1 MAAGYKFE
9 PRILGFLC
17 NWCCY
22 AGADLAGVSRFQY
35 PPNIRVIRVMCS
47 GRVDPAHIFRAFST
61 GLDAVFIGGC
71 HLNDCHYVTQGNYNA
86 LSMVYISKKLLQ
98 HIGLNS
104 ERLRIEWVS
113 AGEGIRFASIMNE
126 FVPKI
131 EKLGPL
137 GSGEGLDEH
146 ELKFRL
152 EAVRKLIP
160 YIKLVQSERL
170 RVPVRTEEAYNK
182 FFTSEEFNRLFNEL
196 IADKLALSQIMLL
209 LRERPLSTREISE
222 TLGLNPSEVS
232 RHLHV
237 SARNQNIETVAV
249 DNDKIDR
256 ILDKHQ
262 GKAGSLVQVLLEIQH
277 ENHWLPQDVLDR
289 VSKKLDVPLSR
300 VMQIVTFHKTFRLI
314 PKARNEVQ
322 VCTGPS
328 CYVRGSTRLLDTVQD
343 LIGIKAGETDP
354 DSKFSLETSN
364 CLGCCN
370 LGPEIIVDGKHHG
383 RVTPDKVKDVLKNH
397 E

>member
-1 MAAGYKFE
+1 MAAGYTFE

-71 HLNDCHYVTQGNYNA
+71 HLNDCHYVTHGNYDA
-86 LSMVYISKKLLQ
+86 LSMVYIGKKLLER
-98 HIGLNS
+98 IGLNP

-113 AGEGIRFASIMNE
+113 AGEGIRFSNIMNE
-126 FVPKI
+126 FVPRI

-137 GSGEGLDEH
+137 GKGEGLDEH
-146 ELKFRL
+146 ELKFKL
-152 EAVRKLIP
+152 EAVTKLIP

-170 RVPVRTEEAYNK
+170 RAPVRTEEAYNE
-182 FFTSEEFNRLFNEL
+182 FFTSEEFSRLFNEL

-209 LRERPLSTREISE
+209 LRERPLSTGEISAI
-222 TLGLNPSEVS
+222 LGLNPSEVS
-232 RHLHV
+232 RHLNV
-237 SARNQNIETVAV
+237 SGRGQTVGTGAA

-256 ILDKHQ
+256 ILNKHK

-289 VSKKLDVPLSR
+289 ISKKLNVPLSR
-300 VMQIVTFHKTFRLI
+300 VMQIVTFHKTFSLI
-314 PKARNEVQ
+314 PKARNEVH

-343 LIGIKAGETDP
+343 LIGIKPGETDP
-354 DSKFSLETSN
+354 DLKFSLETGS

-370 LGPEIIVDGKHHG
+370 LGPEIIVGGKHHG
-383 RVTPDKVKDVLKNH
+383 RVKPDKVKDVLKDY

>member
-1 MAAGYKFE
+1 MAAGHKFE

-35 PPNIRVIRVMCS
+35 PPNIRVIRLMCS

-61 GLDAVFIGGC
+61 GQDAVFIGGC
-71 HLNDCHYVTQGNYNA
+71 HLNDCHYVTHGNYNA
-86 LSMVYISKKLLQ
+86 LSMVYICKKLLE
-98 HIGLNS
+98 HIGLNP
-104 ERLRIEWVS
+104 ERLRLEWVS
-113 AGEGIRFASIMNE
+113 AGEGIRFANIMNE
-126 FVPKI
+126 FSPRI

-137 GSGEGLDEH
+137 GKGEGLDETG
-146 ELKFRL
+146 LKFKL
-152 EAVRKLIP
+152 EAVTKLIP

-182 FFTSEEFNRLFNEL
+182 FFTSEEFDRLFNEL
-196 IADKLALSQIMLL
+196 IGDKLALSQIMALQ
-209 LRERPLSTREISE
+209 REKPHSTREISAI
-222 TLGLNPSEVS
+222 LGLSPSEVS

-237 SARNQNIETVAV
+237 SARNQNVGIGAV

-256 ILDKHQ
+256 IINKHQ
-262 GKAGSLVQVLLEIQH
+262 GKSGSLVQVLLEIQD
-277 ENHWLPQDVLDR
+277 ENHWLFQEALDR

-300 VMQIVTFHKTFRLI
+300 VMQIVTFHKTFSLI
-314 PKARNEVQ
+314 PKGRNDVH

-328 CYVRGSTRLLDTVQD
+328 CYVRGATGLLDAVQD
-343 LIGIKAGETDP
+343 LVGIKPGETDP
-354 DSKFSLETSN
+354 ESKYSLETGS

-383 RVTPDKVKDVLKNH
+383 RVTPDKVKDVLKNY

>member
-1 MAAGYKFE
+1 MAAGRKFE
-9 PRILGFLC
+9 PSILGFLC

-35 PPNIRVIRVMCS
+35 PPNMRVIRLMCS

-61 GLDAVFIGGC
+61 GQDAVFIGGC
-71 HLNDCHYVTQGNYNA
+71 HLNDCHYVTHGNYDA
-86 LSMVYISKKLLQ
+86 LSVVYICKKLLER
-98 HIGLNS
+98 IGLNP
-104 ERLRIEWVS
+104 ERLRLEWVS
-113 AGEGIRFASIMNE
+113 AGEGIRFANIMNE
-126 FVPKI
+126 FVPRI

-137 GSGEGLDEH
+137 GKGEGSDEH
-146 ELKFRL
+146 ELKFKL
-152 EAVRKLIP
+152 EAVTKLIP
-160 YIKLVQSERL
+160 YIKLVLSERL
-170 RVPVRTEEAYNK
+170 RVSVRTEEAYNK

-196 IADKLALSQIMLL
+196 IADKLAASQIMAL
-209 LRERPLSTREISE
+209 LRERPHSTGEISAI
-222 TLGLNPSEVS
+222 LGLSPSEVS
-232 RHLHV
+232 RHLNV
-237 SARNQNIETVAV
+237 SARNQNIMTVAV

-256 ILDKHQ
+256 ILNKHQ

-277 ENHWLPQDVLDR
+277 ENRWLPQDILER

-300 VMQIVTFHKTFRLI
+300 VMQIVTFHKTFSLI
-314 PKARNEVQ
+314 PKARNDVH

-328 CYVRGSTRLLDTVQD
+328 CYVRGSTHLLETVQD
-343 LIGIKAGETDP
+343 LTGIKPGETDP
-354 DSKFSLETSN
+354 DSKFSLETGN

-383 RVTPDKVKDVLKNH
+383 RVTPDKVKDVLKNY

>member
-1 MAAGYKFE
+1 MAAGYTFE

-71 HLNDCHYVTQGNYNA
+71 HLNDCHYVTQGNYDA
-86 LSMVYISKKLLQ
+86 LSMVYIGKKLLQ

-126 FVPKI
+126 FVPRI

-137 GSGEGLDEH
+137 GKGEGLDER
-146 ELKFRL
+146 ELKFKL

-170 RVPVRTEEAYNK
+170 RAPVKTEEAYYK
-182 FFTSEEFNRLFNEL
+182 FFSSEEFTRLFNEL

-222 TLGLNPSEVS
+222 ALGLNLSEVS
-232 RHLHV
+232 RHLRV
-237 SARNQNIETVAV
+237 SAGDQKVETAAV

-300 VMQIVTFHKTFRLI
+300 VMQIATFHKTFRLI

-322 VCTGPS
+322 VCMGPS

-343 LIGIKAGETDP
+343 LIGIKTGETDP
-354 DSKFSLETSN
+354 DSKFSLETSP

-370 LGPEIIVDGKHHG
+370 LAPEIIVDGKHHG
-383 RVTPDKVKDVLKNH
+383 RVTPDKVKDVLKNC